1 MKYRVETRSVSVEE
15 VLVSH
20 RVVISVEASAVT
32 EQRVGEAC
40 QRPPASLEAQ
50 AADVEGDLLVRP
62 SSPWSVDRQ
71 WRRRDP
77 STVSGG
83 PSTVSAAADVSDS
96 SSSTTEIRAA
106 WSTSPAARLRLPSGA
121 PDSTDA
127 IWQSAGRVHDLL
139 HSALN
144 DHLRHN
150 NFVRKR
156 VSQLGSISSI
166 LHRPERVL

>member
-50 AADVEGDLLVRP
+50 ATDVEGDLLVRP

-71 WRRRDP
+71 
-77 STVSGG
+77 
-83 PSTVSAAADVSDS
+83 
-96 SSSTTEIRAA
+96 
-106 WSTSPAARLRLPSGA
+106 
-121 PDSTDA
+121 
-127 IWQSAGRVHDLL
+127 
-139 HSALN
+139 
-144 DHLRHN
+144 
-150 NFVRKR
+150 
-156 VSQLGSISSI
+156 
-166 LHRPERVL
+166 